1 MALPGSYKNPSE
13 RPCWSYCSSCSRCA
27 DKGRYTAC
35 NGCSGRFDPK
45 GMVDVNNDDYCDC
58 KNGNLRWTP
67 KNGGK
72 SFIVKFKSNP
82 FKAKVTYEKKSEDE
96 RDWDSYVSDMREK
109 MNDPT
114 WNPITIVDED

>member
-1 MALPGSYKNPSE
+1 MI
-13 RPCWSYCSSCSRCA
+13 
-27 DKGRYTAC
+27 DI
-35 NGCSGRFDPK
+35 
-45 GMVDVNNDDYCDC
+45 NNDDYCDC
-58 KNGNLRWTP
+58 